1 VDAVT
6 RRVTRR
12 KNRQAGPVTDRVSTL
27 TVEEH
32 TYLGTVGMR
41 LRLRR
46 VVLGVSQDVL
56 AARAGM
62 SRVTY
67 GRIERG
73 EHATQLLCYA
83 RVAAAAGL
91 PVGRLL
97 DADRSDL
104 P

>member
-1 VDAVT
+1 VDVVT
-6 RRVTRR
+6 RRMSRR
-12 KNRQAGPVTDRVSTL
+12 ASPVADAVSTL

-41 LRLRR
+41 LKLRR

-62 SRVTY
+62 SRAAY

-73 EHATQLLCYA
+73 QHATQLLWYA